1 MKYSNEMKLR
11 IKSLSE
17 NEGFCRA
24 CVASFCS
31 SVLPTIEELCDIKT
45 AVSEAVTNSV
55 VHAYPGTIGDIE
67 IIVKI
72 SDNTIYITI
81 ADFGVGISDIEKAK
95 QPFYTTMNNGERSGM
110 GFSVMET
117 FMDSVVVK
125 SKLGKGVIITMTKN
139 IGSNARAVGG
149 Q

>member
-1 MKYSNEMKLR
+1 MKYNNEMKLK
-11 IKSLSE
+11 IKALSE
-17 NEGFCRA
+17 NESFCRA

-31 SVLPTIEELCDIKT
+31 GVMPTIEELCDIKT

-55 VHAYPGTIGDIE
+55 VHAYPDCVGDIE

-72 SDNTIYITI
+72 SNNMVYITI
-81 ADFGVGISDIEKAK
+81 ADFGIGISDIEKAK
-95 QPFYTTMNNGERSGM
+95 EPFYTTVNSGDRSGM

-125 SKLGKGVIITMTKN
+125 SKLGKGVTITMTKC
-139 IGSNARAVGG
+139 IGSNACAVGG
-149 Q
+149 E

>member
-1 MKYSNEMKLR
+1 MKYNNEMKLR
-11 IKSLSE
+11 IKALSE

-31 SVLPTIEELCDIKT
+31 NVLPTIEELCDIKT

-55 VHAYPGTIGDIE
+55 VHAYPNEVGDIE

-72 SDNTIYITI
+72 SNNTIYITI
-81 ADFGVGISDIEKAK
+81 TDFGVGIQDIEKAK
-95 QPFYTTMNNGERSGM
+95 EPFYTTVNTGERSGM

-125 SKLGKGVIITMTKN
+125 SKIGKGVTITMTKN
-139 IGSNARAVGG
+139 IGSNVLAVGG
-149 Q
+149 

>member
-1 MKYSNEMKLR
+1 MLYKNEMKLK
-11 IKSLSE
+11 IKALSE

-24 CVASFCS
+24 CVASFCANL
-31 SVLPTIEELCDIKT
+31 LPTIEELSDIKT

-55 VHAYPGTIGDIE
+55 VHAYPDDKGYID

-72 SDNTIYITI
+72 SGDTVYITI
-81 ADFGVGISDIEKAK
+81 SDSGVGISDIEKARE
-95 QPFYTTMNNGERSGM
+95 PFYTTIKNGERSGM

-125 SKLGKGVIITMTKN
+125 SKIGKGVTVTMTKK
-139 IGSNARAVGG
+139 IGSRACAVGG
-149 Q
+149 